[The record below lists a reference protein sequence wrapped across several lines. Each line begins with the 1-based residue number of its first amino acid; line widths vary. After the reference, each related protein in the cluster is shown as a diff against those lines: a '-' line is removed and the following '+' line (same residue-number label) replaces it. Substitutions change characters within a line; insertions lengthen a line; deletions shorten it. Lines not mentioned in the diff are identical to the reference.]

1 MTSSPQSDVDDDT
14 PPSRYDLRPSVE
26 KGAAGYT
33 NLMTRLL
40 LGVTGLGVAGK
51 LGELAFRGLETGH
64 WIGVLIW
71 ILLLV
76 AGLGMSVLTVPLFIF
91 AAAGWVGDRRFNG
104 RQGFKDPIGIAFSTF
119 AVLIFA
125 SLVYVL
131 MSDVA
136 DNVQATATQT
146 LETN

>member
-1 MTSSPQSDVDDDT
+1 MTNSPQTDADDDA

-26 KGAAGYT
+26 KSAAGYT

-51 LGELAFRGLETGH
+51 LGELAFRGLETGQ
-64 WIGVLIW
+64 WIGILIW

-131 MSDVA
+131 MVDVA
-136 DNVQATATQT
+136 DNVQEASNHTF
-146 LETN
+146 ETN